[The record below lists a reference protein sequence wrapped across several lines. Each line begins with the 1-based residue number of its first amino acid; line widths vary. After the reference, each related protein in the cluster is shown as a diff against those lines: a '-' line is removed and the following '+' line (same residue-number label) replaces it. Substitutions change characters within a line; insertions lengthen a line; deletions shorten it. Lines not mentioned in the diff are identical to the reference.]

1 MSFRAFSYYAGR
13 RYSYKRWAFG
23 RRWRNTA
30 DSATLAHAIHKRRMR
45 QRAMR
50 IFNAM
55 GARVVPIVTPLA
67 IDIVNNFNNSNNGL
81 GQRAWP
87 EISGYPPVF
96 GNFIGEIAHT
106 GGGSYI
112 WTGFSWEPAI
122 LGG

>member
-1 MSFRAFSYYAGR
+1 VIGYYKFWR
-13 RYSYKRWAFG
+13 SYKRFAFG
-23 RRWRNTA
+23 RRWRATA
-30 DSATLAHAIHKRRMR
+30 DSATLAHAIHKKRMR
-45 QRAMR
+45 KRAMLIMNR
-50 IFNAM
+50 VFNGQIPNSVA
-55 GARVVPIVTPLA
+55 PLA
-67 IDIVNNFNNSNNGL
+67 IDIVNDFTGSGNSL

-87 EISGYPPVF
+87 DLTGLPPVF

>member
-1 MSFRAFSYYAGR
+1 MSYMWKRLGASAFYARSHRNYYFRARQR
-13 RYSYKRWAFG
+13 RFWRTLEESHAIKKKRRLRLFG
-23 RRWRNTA
+23 RANVA
-30 DSATLAHAIHKRRMR
+30 GPGSVA
-45 QRAMR
+45 
-50 IFNAM
+50 
-55 GARVVPIVTPLA
+55 PLA
-67 IDIVNNFNNSNNGL
+67 IDIVNNFTNSNNSL

-87 EISGYPPVF
+87 EVSGYPPVF

>member
-1 MSFRAFSYYAGR
+1 MSFSWQRRAINHYKYW
-13 RYSYKRWAFG
+13 SYKNRWG
-23 RRWRNTA
+23 RYRWRPTA
-30 DSATLAHAIHKRRMR
+30 DSATLAHAIHKKRMR
-45 QRAMR
+45 TMAMR
-50 IFNAM
+50 ILRNM
-55 GARVVPIVTPLA
+55 GPLSVA
-67 IDIVNNFNNSNNGL
+67 PVAVDIVNNFNNPNNGT

-96 GNFIGEIAHT
+96 GNFIGEIGHT